1 MQLARGYSWAASIW
15 NTWRGIFARR
25 FLIKNS
31 GAGIHPSVFLQST
44 YPPFYRSRTR
54 NQCLNASK
62 NTSRYENTEKEEVEC
77 RDEGNNF
84 PMRLYIYIFIVGIF
98 EYRSIRR
105 LQPRSCSINIA
116 SS

>member
-1 MQLARGYSWAASIW
+1 MQLARGYSWTASIW

-62 NTSRYENTEKEEVEC
+62 NTSRYENMEKEEVEC

-84 PMRLYIYIFIVGIF
+84 PMRLYIYI
-98 EYRSIRR
+98 YRWNIRIISFDSTA
-105 LQPRSCSINIA
+105 PA
-116 SS
+116 A